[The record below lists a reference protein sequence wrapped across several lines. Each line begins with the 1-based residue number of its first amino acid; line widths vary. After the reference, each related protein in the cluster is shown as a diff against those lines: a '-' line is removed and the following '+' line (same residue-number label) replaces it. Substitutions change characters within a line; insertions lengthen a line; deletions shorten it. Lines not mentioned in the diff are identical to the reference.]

1 MTFTPTLY
9 VDRYDGRHWLFFQ
22 TPSGAIVRLF
32 TSYPD
37 ETSAAM
43 AAEMLGFKLVAK
55 PSKRPTVTLNKPNT
69 TPR

>member
-9 VDRYDGRHWLFFQ
+9 VDRYDGRYWLFFQ

-37 ETSAAM
+37 QKAACI
-43 AAEMLGFKLVAK
+43 AGEMLGFKLVPK
-55 PSKRPTVTLNKPNT
+55 PTTRPTITLNKPNT